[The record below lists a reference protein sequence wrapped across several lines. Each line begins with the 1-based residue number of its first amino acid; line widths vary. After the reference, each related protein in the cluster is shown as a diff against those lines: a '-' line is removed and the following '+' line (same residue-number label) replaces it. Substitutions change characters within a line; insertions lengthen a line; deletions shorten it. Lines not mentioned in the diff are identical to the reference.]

1 MHKNRT
7 LIDEALLRSV
17 PLRSISGQFQI
28 SKSSLHRHKNHIPS
42 DMVQAKKTKEV
53 CRAETIFNKL
63 ISLKSDAER
72 ITKKAET
79 NNDLKTA
86 LTGVREQGRLLEIL
100 AKIEG
105 RIQQPQIDL
114 TINNLCLSK
123 IYNRLGRKIEK
134 IEVFNETNGQ

>member
-1 MHKNRT
+1 M
-7 LIDEALLRSV
+7 IDEALLRSV
-17 PLRSISGQFQI
+17 PLRTTAGQFQV
-28 SKSSLHRHKNHIPS
+28 SKSSLQRHKDHIPT
-42 DMVQAKKTKEV
+42 DLVQAKKTKEL
-53 CRAETIFNKL
+53 CRAEKIFSDL
-63 ISLKSDAER
+63 ISIKTDAER

-114 TINNLCLSK
+114 TINNLCLSSSDK
-123 IYNRLGRKIEK
+123 
-134 IEVFNETNGQ
+134 